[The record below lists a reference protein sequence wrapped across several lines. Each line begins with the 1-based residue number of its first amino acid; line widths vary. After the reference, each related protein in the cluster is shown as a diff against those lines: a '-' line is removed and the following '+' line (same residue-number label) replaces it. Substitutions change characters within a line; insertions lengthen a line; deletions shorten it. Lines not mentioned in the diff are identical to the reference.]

1 MANVDVLD
9 WDKKKV
15 GSVDLNPEVFEQ
27 PVKKAVLHAVVKWQ
41 LASRRRGTHKA
52 KNKSEVSG
60 GGKKPFKQ
68 KGTGSAR
75 QGSSRSPLM
84 AGGGVVFPPTPRDY
98 QYTMPKKQKQ
108 VGLKSALSYLF
119 GAGKLIVVD
128 AMKSEAGK
136 TKALSKSLQTL
147 GAKKAVLI
155 DGTEDS
161 TFKRAARNLPLH
173 RYYGVEG
180 LNVYDL
186 LKYDMA
192 IISKNSLEG
201 INARCGVGVEVAPK
215 AKKAVKAAPA
225 KKAAKKRV
233 EA

>member
-1 MANVDVLD
+1 MAKVDVLD

-27 PVKKAVLHAVVKWQ
+27 PVKKAVLHSVVKWQ

-75 QGSSRSPLM
+75 QGSSRSPLN

-119 GAGKLIVVD
+119 SSGKLIVVD
-128 AMKSEAGK
+128 TMKSTDGK
-136 TKALSKSLQTL
+136 TKGLVKGLKTL
-147 GAKKAVLI
+147 GATKAVLI
-155 DGTEDS
+155 DSAEDMM
-161 TFKRAARNLPLH
+161 FKRAARNLAQY

-201 INARCGVGVEVAPK
+201 IDSRCGVAAGAKQV
-215 AKKAVKAAPA
+215 AKKTT
-225 KKAAKKRV
+225 KKQV

>member
-1 MANVDVLD
+1 MAKVDVLD

-27 PVKKAVLHAVVKWQ
+27 PVNKALLHSVVKWQ

-108 VGLKSALSYLF
+108 VALRSALSYLA
-119 GAGKLIVVD
+119 GAGKLVVVD
-128 AMKSEAGK
+128 SMTSEGK
-136 TKALSKSLQTL
+136 TKALAANLQTL
-147 GAKKAVLI
+147 GATKSVLI
-155 DGTEDS
+155 DGAENAG
-161 TFKRAARNLPLH
+161 FKRAARNLPKF

-201 INARCGVGVEVAPK
+201 IEARCGIGADK
-215 AKKAVKAAPA
+215 PA
-225 KKAAKKRV
+225 KKAKTAAKKSTKSSKKQ

>member
-1 MANVDVLD
+1 MAKVDVLD

-15 GSVDLNPEVFEQ
+15 DSVELNPDVFEQ
-27 PVKKAVLHAVVKWQ
+27 PVKKAVLHAIVKWQ
-41 LASRRRGTHKA
+41 LASRRKGTHKA

-75 QGSSRSPLM
+75 QGSSRSPLN

-98 QYTMPKKQKQ
+98 EYTMPKKQKQ

-119 GAGKLIVVD
+119 GAGKLFVVD
-128 AMKSEAGK
+128 SMESSAGK
-136 TKALSKSLQTL
+136 TKELASALKKF
-147 GAKKAVLI
+147 GVEKAVLI
-155 DGTEDS
+155 DGKENEK
-161 TFKRAARNLPLH
+161 FKRAARNLAKY

-186 LKYDMA
+186 LKYDTA
-192 IISKNSLEG
+192 IISKQSLEG
-201 INARCGVGVEVAPK
+201 IEARCGVRK
-215 AKKAVKAAPA
+215 
-225 KKAAKKRV
+225 
-233 EA
+233 

>member
-1 MANVDVLD
+1 MAKVDVLD

-15 GSVDLNPEVFEQ
+15 GSVELNPEVFEQ

-75 QGSSRSPLM
+75 QGSSRSPLN

-108 VGLKSALSYLF
+108 VGLKSALSYLY
-119 GAGKLIVVD
+119 GAGKLIVID
-128 AMKSEAGK
+128 EMKSAQGK
-136 TKALSKSLQTL
+136 TKALAQNLKTI
-147 GAKKAVLI
+147 GANKAVLI
-155 DGTEDS
+155 DAKEDS
-161 TFKRAARNLPLH
+161 LFKRAARNLTQV

-192 IISKNSLEG
+192 IVSKNSLEG
-201 INARCGVGVEVAPK
+201 IESRCGVGSAPVEK
-215 AKKAVKAAPA
+215 KKTKTSRKAV
-225 KKAAKKRV
+225 

>member
-1 MANVDVLD
+1 MAKVDVLD
-9 WDKKKV
+9 WNKKSV

-108 VGLKSALSYLF
+108 VGLKSALSYLY
-119 GAGKLIVVD
+119 GAGKLVVVD
-128 AMKSEAGK
+128 SMTSEQGK
-136 TKALSKSLQTL
+136 TKALAKGLKTL
-147 GAKKAVLI
+147 GANKAVLI
-155 DGTEDS
+155 DGSEDS
-161 TFKRAARNLPLH
+161 VFKRAARNLPTF

-192 IISKNSLEG
+192 IISKGSLEG
-201 INARCGVGVEVAPK
+201 IDARCGVSSKSEKKPA
-215 AKKAVKAAPA
+215 AK
-225 KKAAKKRV
+225 KKAAKSKKQA